1 MTERQCIDRKC
12 MVKTALLTALVI
24 LLMLSLITFVLINDA
39 GAETAVGLEE
49 AIGIALRDNPGIR
62 AFDNSVLAGK
72 EDVGVARSLLL
83 PTVTFEERYLGTDNP
98 TLAFSSKL
106 NQERFTQADFAIA
119 SLNNPSDINDFQTSV
134 SFEQPVFS
142 KEAYVRLDMAKA
154 EAGALGLDYER
165 KKEAVALE
173 VTKAY
178 LSVGTAAEYVSAAK
192 RGVEDAEEQGRLSRA
207 RLDSGLGL
215 YSDVLRAE
223 ASLKEAE
230 ERLITAQKN
239 HKVAKR
245 ALGLLL
251 GLDGP
256 VDVKGEVRAGP
267 AHDIDI
273 YTSAALGRSDLLALE
288 KRQKNAENSISLANA
303 AYYPTLGIGG
313 SYQWNDHEGPLSGE
327 GESYRLMA
335 FLRWNLF
342 DGTRREHERAKARY
356 KAREASAHLD
366 GMRKAVLFKVHEA
379 YLGVEEAQKSL
390 ELARARRQAAEEG
403 TRLLRARYENSL
415 STIAE
420 LLDAQ
425 AQLDAARA
433 GVIEK
438 ENDYH
443 VALSELRFQSGLIL
457 KGFTY

>member
-1 MTERQCIDRKC
+1 MTGGQCIERKC
-12 MVKTALLTALVI
+12 MVRTALLTALVI

-39 GAETAVGLEE
+39 RAEMAVGLQE

-72 EDVGVARSLLL
+72 EDVGIARSLLL
-83 PTVTFEERYLGTDNP
+83 PTVTFEERFLRTDNP

-106 NQERFTQADFAIA
+106 NQERFTQADFAVG
-119 SLNNPSDINDFQTSV
+119 SLNNPSDINDFQTSF
-134 SFEQPVFS
+134 SFEQPVFA

-178 LSVGTAAEYVSAAK
+178 LHVGTAAEYIKAAEL
-192 RGVEDAEEQGRLSRA
+192 GVKDAEEHRRLSRA
-207 RLDSGLGL
+207 KFDSGLGL

-223 ASLKEAE
+223 SSLKEAE
-230 ERLITAQKN
+230 ERLITARKN

-256 VDVKGEVRAGP
+256 VDTKDEVSAEP
-267 AHDIDI
+267 VLDIDI
-273 YTSAALGRSDLLALE
+273 YTSAALGRSDIKALE
-288 KRQKNAENSISLANA
+288 RRRENAENSISLAKA
-303 AYYPTLGIGG
+303 AYYPTVGVGG
-313 SYQWNDHEGPLSGE
+313 SYQWNDHESAFSGE

-342 DGTRREHERAKARY
+342 DGTRREHEKAKARY
-356 KAREASAHLD
+356 RAREASARLD

-379 YLGVEEAQKSL
+379 YLGVEEARKSL
-390 ELARARRQAAEEG
+390 ELARARRQAAMEG
-403 TRLLRARYENSL
+403 TRLVRARYENSL
-415 STIAE
+415 STIAD

-438 ENDYH
+438 ENSCR
-443 VALSELRFQSGLIL
+443 VALSELKFQSGLIL
-457 KGFTY
+457 KGSSY